1 MGAIRLVSLIAGALL
16 IMASFSAFFTVN
28 QTQQALVLQ
37 FGEPKRTIQEP
48 GLAFKLPFI
57 QDVIYYEKRVLSL
70 IPQDAEE
77 VILSD
82 QKRLQVDA
90 YARYQI
96 EDPLLFYQTVR
107 NELGARGR
115 LEAIIDSSVRRALG
129 RETLASILTGQR
141 NDITRSIGE
150 EVNASV
156 SSLGIRIID
165 VRLRRADYPTATSQ
179 NIFNRMKSERE
190 REANEFRATGEEEA
204 QKIRA
209 DAEKTAGVPAAKRG
223 QGLASEV
230 ALARHDAPACGSG
243 QRASVS
249 SSHVSFPGGLLPP
262 TAKSRSSNTASR
274 AFMRGTRSEGAL
286 VQAHERPASSRVSAS
301 TTAVASSIAPA
312 KSSRPPKDA
321 SATWPRRGAAGI
333 AHAVGSA
340 LQRVPSKDS
349 TLVSASPPSD
359 ENPPAT
365 YMRSPCTAAP
375 CCMRGSDNL
384 YLRRAPHYFD
394 FSSAAS
400 KRQSPSTPMAQLNL
414 SFNVFGNSREI
425 SRSQRLHQATVMR
438 GSM

>member
-1 MGAIRLVSLIAGALL
+1 MGIGRLVTLAVAALL
-16 IMASFSAFFTVN
+16 LAGVSGSLFTVN

-57 QDVIYYEKRVLSL
+57 QDVTYYEKRVLSL

-156 SSLGIRIID
+156 SSLGIKIID
-165 VRLRRADYPTATSQ
+165 VRLRRADYPAATSQ

-190 REANEFRATGEEEA
+190 REAKEFRATGEEEA

-209 DAEKTAGVPAAKRG
+209 DAEKTRTVIISEAQREAQETRG
-223 QGLASEV
+223 GGDGKAIEIYADSFGQ
-230 ALARHDAPACGSG
+230 DADFFAFYRSMEAYRKSMNNNDTSLVLSPD
-243 QRASVS
+243 S
-249 SSHVSFPGGLLPP
+249 SFFRFF
-262 TAKSRSSNTASR
+262 KDKN
-274 AFMRGTRSEGAL
+274 GT
-286 VQAHERPASSRVSAS
+286 
-301 TTAVASSIAPA
+301 
-312 KSSRPPKDA
+312 D
-321 SATWPRRGAAGI
+321 
-333 AHAVGSA
+333 
-340 LQRVPSKDS
+340 
-349 TLVSASPPSD
+349 
-359 ENPPAT
+359 
-365 YMRSPCTAAP
+365 
-375 CCMRGSDNL
+375 
-384 YLRRAPHYFD
+384 
-394 FSSAAS
+394 
-400 KRQSPSTPMAQLNL
+400 
-414 SFNVFGNSREI
+414 
-425 SRSQRLHQATVMR
+425 
-438 GSM
+438 

>member
-1 MGAIRLVSLIAGALL
+1 MGIGRLVTLAVAALL
-16 IMASFSAFFTVN
+16 LAGVSGSLFTVN

-57 QDVIYYEKRVLSL
+57 QDVTYYEKRVLSL

-156 SSLGIRIID
+156 SSLGIKIID
-165 VRLRRADYPTATSQ
+165 VRLRRADYPAATSQ

-190 REANEFRATGEEEA
+190 REAKEFRATGEEEA

-209 DAEKTAGVPAAKRG
+209 DAEKTRTVII
-223 QGLASEV
+223 SE
-230 ALARHDAPACGSG
+230 A
-243 QRASVS
+243 QREAQE
-249 SSHVSFPGGLLPP
+249 
-262 TAKSRSSNTASR
+262 T
-274 AFMRGTRSEGAL
+274 
-286 VQAHERPASSRVSAS
+286 
-301 TTAVASSIAPA
+301 
-312 KSSRPPKDA
+312 
-321 SATWPRRGAAGI
+321 RGAGDGKAIEIYADSFGQD
-333 AHAVGSA
+333 ADFFAFYRSMEAYRKSMNNNDTSLVLSPDSSFFRFFKDKNGSA
-340 LQRVPSKDS
+340 PK
-349 TLVSASPPSD
+349 
-359 ENPPAT
+359 
-365 YMRSPCTAAP
+365 
-375 CCMRGSDNL
+375 
-384 YLRRAPHYFD
+384 
-394 FSSAAS
+394 
-400 KRQSPSTPMAQLNL
+400 
-414 SFNVFGNSREI
+414 
-425 SRSQRLHQATVMR
+425 
-438 GSM
+438 